1 MRTYFVIATVL
12 CVLSIAFHL
21 TDRLFWKPAEDAMVE
36 VNEIDFAMQDLRAM
50 VTKLQ
55 RQQREDSV
63 ELFYK
68 TERFGLLESCTMEG
82 WQNDT
87 AEMEIGLR
95 YTEAR
100 VKLDD
105 WYLRKGER

>member
-1 MRTYFVIATVL
+1 MRTYFWIASVL
-12 CVLSIAFHL
+12 CALSITFHL
-21 TDRLFWKPAEDAMVE
+21 TDRLFWHPAETALIKVQE
-36 VNEIDFAMQDLRAM
+36 VDLAMQDLRVM
-50 VTKLQ
+50 VGKLQ

-87 AEMEIGLR
+87 AEMQIGLR

-100 VKLDD
+100 VNLDD